1 MLIQWHI
8 TQDIEEIDG
17 FNLIATKSSL
27 YPLYN
32 EERKMSEFNT
42 LTERELANVSGG
54 GGGGIAFTIASEI
67 PDFIKG
73 IQKGYSKAKKRNKRR
88 KNIN

>member
-1 MLIQWHI
+1 MDSI
-8 TQDIEEIDG
+8 
-17 FNLIATKSSL
+17 SSPQKVVCIL
-27 YPLYN
+27 YII

-67 PDFIKG
+67 PDFIRG
-73 IQKGYSKAKKRNKRR
+73 IQKGYSKAKKRNKRH
-88 KNIN
+88 KKH

>member
-1 MLIQWHI
+1 
-8 TQDIEEIDG
+8 
-17 FNLIATKSSL
+17 
-27 YPLYN
+27 
-32 EERKMSEFNT
+32 MSEFNT

-54 GGGGIAFTIASEI
+54 GRGGIAFTIASEI